1 VSQGTGCR
9 HKHGKAPTTS
19 RKALDRFK
27 LGVDADG
34 DQRKR
39 EVDALRFQ
47 VPDLCWPTM

>member
-1 VSQGTGCR
+1 MA
-9 HKHGKAPTTS
+9 KKTS
-19 RKALDRFK
+19 DITQALDRFK

-47 VPDLCWPTM
+47 VPDLSWPTT

>member
-1 VSQGTGCR
+1 MDVRISMAIDRTEGI
-9 HKHGKAPTTS
+9 

-39 EVDALRFQ
+39 EIDALRFQ
-47 VPDLCWPTM
+47 VPEL